1 MSDLSYHI
9 EVSSE
14 MLIQAMRVLVAS
26 IEGYERQGFRLK
38 DVSINRSI
46 ISNDFVITANM
57 EINYDK
63 SSNAV

>member
-14 MLIQAMRVLVAS
+14 MLIQAMKVLVAS